1 MIADIMIAHIPT
13 IGWMSLANIDE
24 YKLDLVVKLPIEVSK
39 AHGPGY
45 ERRSGKAAK
54 NQGNGS
60 LTEKL

>member
-13 IGWMSLANIDE
+13 IGRMSLANIDE
-24 YKLDLVVKLPIEVSK
+24 YELNLAVILPIEVSK
-39 AHGPGY
+39 AHGPRY
-45 ERRSGKAAK
+45 ERRSGKATK